1 MADPPLTNSPISQV
15 LSGLGLTREDLLRH
29 SDQMRQFLTA
39 EEAHSLRVFATDHYR
54 APLERSASATS
65 LSRSSSKAS
74 VGRESPKTPIK
85 GEPSDVPVPPTAR
98 QVGSMEA
105 VMERKSR
112 QKRNKKNR
120 SGKDT
125 CLQEQSELCG
135 PLSPN
140 ESRFSMD
147 VFMESRDSGRV
158 DEPGPSESSRNQASQ
173 VDERV
178 FACHSYS
185 HIYAVEFHKGDT
197 LYTPTKKVL

>member
-15 LSGLGLTREDLLRH
+15 LSSLGLTREDLLRH

-39 EEAHSLRVFATDHYR
+39 EEAHSLRVFATEHYR
-54 APLERSASATS
+54 APLERSTSATS

-85 GEPSDVPVPPTAR
+85 GEPSDVPVPPSAR

-105 VMERKSR
+105 VIERKSR

-125 CLQEQSELCG
+125 CIREQSELCG
-135 PLSPN
+135 PPSPSPN

-173 VDERV
+173 VR
-178 FACHSYS
+178 
-185 HIYAVEFHKGDT
+185 
-197 LYTPTKKVL
+197 